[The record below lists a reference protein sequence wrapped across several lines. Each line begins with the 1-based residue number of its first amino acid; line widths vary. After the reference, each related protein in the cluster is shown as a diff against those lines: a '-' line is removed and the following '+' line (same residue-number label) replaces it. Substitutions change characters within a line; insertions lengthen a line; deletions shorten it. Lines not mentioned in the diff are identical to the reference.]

1 MSPAMST
8 DFMFVNYDI
17 GERGQFLEPPLRS
30 TKSAYVA
37 KQYHR
42 KVRLRRAE
50 AWKEQLQ
57 RGITCSNGSN
67 QTRKRTPAPKQSQS
81 KTNVLWTGANT
92 HDKRE
97 EVDPFEDARNP
108 MTILGEGRLD
118 PFSALPAETVPTFVH
133 ELLDHCAY

>member
-1 MSPAMST
+1 MST

-17 GERGQFLEPPLRS
+17 GESGQFLAPRLRS

-57 RGITCSNGSN
+57 IGTICSNASN
-67 QTRKRTPAPKQSQS
+67 QARRRNLAPEQIQS
-81 KTNVLWTGANT
+81 KANSLRT
-92 HDKRE
+92 EMNNHDARD
-97 EVDPFEDARNP
+97 EVDLFEVTRNP
-108 MTILGEGRLD
+108 ITILGEGRLD

-133 ELLDHCAY
+133 ELLDHCVYYPPV